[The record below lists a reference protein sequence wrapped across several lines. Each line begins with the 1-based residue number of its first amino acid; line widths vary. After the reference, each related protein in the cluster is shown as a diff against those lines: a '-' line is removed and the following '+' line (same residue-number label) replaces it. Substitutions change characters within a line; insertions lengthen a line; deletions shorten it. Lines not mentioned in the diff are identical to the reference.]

1 MLTDHFQPAMERCLE
16 LMTEDPERQRRRMF
30 LVKEKEK
37 VSKAQEW
44 LASAKKDDTGDDA
57 QDKSQSDFTPLD
69 TKLDAKLDTKL
80 G

>member
-1 MLTDHFQPAMERCLE
+1 MLTDHFSPAMERCLE

-44 LASAKKDDTGDDA
+44 LVSAKKDATGEI
-57 QDKSQSDFTPLD
+57 QGNFRSDFSPLD
-69 TKLDAKLDTKL
+69 IKL